1 MHWDNVGF
9 GGATGTSCPACS
21 GCAGYYRRGGAGSGC
36 RGMELIAHHPVMN
49 CKWLPVQTVRT
60 DMPQGRILMEL
71 IRSGIS
77 AICMH
82 TNLDIAEGGVNDCL
96 AQAVGIKRSGAAGRR
111 RMRACR
117 RVAGRKW
124 RWMPFCPMQP
134 GRCIAAGCAMCLQE
148 NRSAA

>member
-1 MHWDNVGF
+1 MPTVKELEAFLFSAAPKDLAMHWDNVGLLV
-9 GGATGTSCPACS
+9 GQPEQAVRHVLVALDITEEVVQEA
-21 GCAGYYRRGGAGSGC
+21 AAE
-36 RGMELIAHHPVMN
+36 GMELIVAHHPVMN

-96 AQAVGIKRSGAAGRR
+96 AQAVGLNVLEPRGADG
-111 RMRACR
+111 C
-117 RVAGRKW
+117 G
-124 RWMPFCPMQP
+124 RWMPFCPM
-134 GRCIAAGCAMCLQE
+134 
-148 NRSAA
+148 